1 VQMKF
6 NISPARNLTPILMVD
21 FTLWAVLC
29 VIKSSNFETNG
40 GTKENKKGNGK
51 INST

>member
-1 VQMKF
+1 MKF
-6 NISPARNLTPILMVD
+6 NLIPARNFTPILMAG

-29 VIKSSNFETNG
+29 VIKSYNLETNG
-40 GTKENKKGNGK
+40 GTKENKKENGK

>member
-1 VQMKF
+1 
-6 NISPARNLTPILMVD
+6 MVE

-40 GTKENKKGNGK
+40 GTKGNKKENGK
-51 INST
+51 INSS